1 LDVHQAKITACAIS
15 EDGAGN
21 VSVELAEFGGFKR
34 DRKALARWVA
44 GHRPEVVVM
53 ESTGIY
59 WKSPYAALED
69 VGIAATVVNARHV
82 KTVPGRK
89 TDWADAQWLAMLARA
104 GMLRA
109 SFVPPAHFRA
119 LRLVGRQRQ
128 KLVGIVSGEKNR
140 MHKLLCDGGIR
151 LSVVV
156 SDIHGVAARR
166 MIKALLEE
174 KSPTEVLLLSG
185 TRLKADR
192 TQLLD
197 ALDGDLTAEHRFV
210 LQELMAHIEELE
222 HRIARFDLH
231 LLSELAPYRAT
242 LALMQTIPG
251 IDAIGAALLLVEIG
265 NDMDAFGSVD
275 RLASWVGI
283 CPGNNESAGTRKS
296 GRIRKGN
303 AWVRRLLCEFA
314 QAAARTRCALKAK
327 FDSLNVRK
335 GHKKSVIALVALW
348 VALKP
353 PAWTRRVPPYLLA
366 LLVASA
372 LHHLLAALGVE
383 GVDRDGDYPAGQGWV
398 FRRTLSPKRLGDP
411 AVARQVYFP
420 LLKKALGKGDRAGE
434 LRLVVI
440 GSLRSDRPGTEG
452 RGNGHLQP
460 EFLGAV

>member
-1 LDVHQAKITACAIS
+1 MELTTLYKRVVGLDVHQAKITACAIS

-34 DRKALARWVA
+34 ERKALAQWVA

-231 LLSELAPYRAT
+231 LLSELAPYRTT

-303 AWVRRLLCEFA
+303 PWIRRLLCQFA
-314 QAAARTRCALKAK
+314 HAASRTQCAFKSK
-327 FDSLNVRK
+327 FEALRLRR
-335 GHKKSVIALVALW
+335 GHKRAIVAIAHKI
-348 VALKP
+348 LK
-353 PAWTRRVPPYLLA
+353 TVFLLIHRQA
-366 LLVASA
+366 HYRDSA
-372 LHHLLAALGVE
+372 
-383 GVDRDGDYPAGQGWV
+383 VD
-398 FRRTLSPKRLGDP
+398 FETMS
-411 AVARQVYFP
+411 VARNAP
-420 LLKKALGKGDRAGE
+420 RWLKMLKKHGFIPVAA
-434 LRLVVI
+434 
-440 GSLRSDRPGTEG
+440 
-452 RGNGHLQP
+452 
-460 EFLGAV
+460 